1 MKHTF
6 YKREYNPLGRNRR
19 TVWTIATQPT
29 PFAHFATFPEAL
41 VEPCIRAGTS
51 QRGCCPE
58 CQAPWERV
66 VERGELV
73 PDSPEYKPRGTNRGD
88 AFVKNA
94 MTPAGDTQG
103 HPNHHYEMRTTGW
116 QPTCSCDIF
125 GSYLPQPCTVMDPFS
140 GSGTVG
146 KVAIREGR
154 KYIGVDISKD
164 YLEGVTQQRY
174 DGGLQIGMAI

>member
-1 MKHTF
+1 M
-6 YKREYNPLGRNRR
+6 
-19 TVWTIATQPT
+19 
-29 PFAHFATFPEAL
+29 L
-41 VEPCIRAGTS
+41 VEPGPSRDERSQNGQLRTQVNGTMIEPPTS
-51 QRGCCPE
+51 I
-58 CQAPWERV
+58 
-66 VERGELV
+66 
-73 PDSPEYKPRGTNRGD
+73 
-88 AFVKNA
+88 
-94 MTPAGDTQG
+94 
-103 HPNHHYEMRTTGW
+103 TTGW
-116 QPTCSCDIF
+116 QPTCTCDIF